1 MSVKFSSISARRLKK
16 AARRVRVCELSRI
29 SNIDEVYDLLQLNL
43 KLPQYFGRNLDA
55 LYDSLSTDVK
65 GPFKIVWLDHKSS
78 AEDLGE
84 INYEGLIDIFRAVAD
99 ERDDVELVLG

>member
-1 MSVKFSSISARRLKK
+1 MSVKSSSISARRLKK
-16 AARRVRVCELSRI
+16 VARTVRLCELSRI

-65 GPFKIVWLDHKSS
+65 GPFKIVWFDHASS
-78 AEDLGE
+78 ADALGE
-84 INYEGLIDIFRAVAD
+84 IDYEGLIDVLRAVAS
-99 ERDDVELVLG
+99 ERDDVEVVLG